1 MPSQSRSG
9 RDEKRFRGGNMFAGT
24 HILLYSIFSIVVVI
38 PFWQIFKKAG
48 FNPYLS
54 IFVVVP
60 ILNLLTL
67 YYIAFSNWRA
77 AGPA

>member
-1 MPSQSRSG
+1 
-9 RDEKRFRGGNMFAGT
+9 MFAFT
-24 HILLYSIFSIVVVI
+24 NVTLYSIFSIVLII

-60 ILNLLTL
+60 ILNVLTI
-67 YYIAFSNWRA
+67 YYIAFTDWRI
-77 AGPA
+77 GRPA